1 MGVLDSGSR
10 DYLERTNFYG
20 GKAPGVAGLETG
32 FKDNFTASAE
42 SFAANW
48 KSTSE
53 SEVMGELINNQLD
66 LIYQAY
72 NPDMRFNPKVAAE
85 GFKSPKRDTTLLE
98 KLAIAPFAMAYHGK
112 RYG

>member
-20 GKAPGVAGLETG
+20 GKAPGVAGLETT

-42 SFAANW
+42 SFAFHF

-53 SEVMGELINNQLD
+53 SEVMGELINSQLD
-66 LIYQAY
+66 LIYQEQ
-72 NPDMRFNPKVAAE
+72 N
-85 GFKSPKRDTTLLE
+85 LLFV
-98 KLAIAPFAMAYHGK
+98 L
-112 RYG
+112 YGEYDQGSHQ